1 MNPFKTALVA
11 GKVQIGLWQA
21 LASPYTAEISAGAG
35 FDWLL
40 LDGEHGPN
48 DLPLIL
54 SQLQAVAAYPV
65 EPVVRL
71 PSGDAV
77 LIKQILDIGART
89 LMIPMVDSAEQA
101 AHLVRASR
109 YPPQGFRGIGSAIAR
124 ASRWNR
130 AEGYLEHAN
139 EDICLLL
146 QIESVKGLAAIES
159 IAAVEAVDGL
169 FIGPA
174 DLSAAMGYL
183 GQPTHPA
190 VLKAIEQGIIR
201 IRASGKAAGIL
212 MADEALAH
220 HYIGLG
226 VSFVAVGTDVTLL
239 ASGAET
245 LAKRFKALPDTVSG
259 SSIY

>member
-1 MNPFKTALVA
+1 MNPFKTAIAA
-11 GKVQIGLWQA
+11 GQVQIGLWQA
-21 LASPYTAEISAGAG
+21 LANPYTAEISAGAG

-89 LMIPMVDSAEQA
+89 LMIPMVESAEQA
-101 AHLVRASR
+101 ARLVLASR
-109 YPPQGFRGIGSAIAR
+109 YPPHGFRGIGSAIAR

-130 AEGYLEHAN
+130 EADYLQHAN

-146 QIESVKGLAAIES
+146 QIETVKGLAAIES
-159 IAAVEAVDGL
+159 IAAVEGVDGL

-190 VLKAIEQGIIR
+190 VLQAIEEGISR

-212 MADEALAH
+212 MSDEALAR
-220 HYIGLG
+220 HYISLG
-226 VSFVAVGTDVTLL
+226 ASFVAVGTDVTLL

-245 LAKRFKALPDTVSG
+245 LAKRFKSGPAAVSS